1 MGSSTEQ
8 YGLRGRWVR
17 SRQITASDANSTVA
31 ILDVPAGT
39 LIPPYGV
46 VLVITTLLAG
56 GTESLD
62 IGDGTDPDGW
72 IDTADVTETGTG
84 TFAGTEANT
93 DAYAQAGKYYSAA
106 DTIDAVVN
114 ASLTAG
120 EAYVFAYMIDVSDVI
135 DD

>member
-1 MGSSTEQ
+1 MGSSTAQ
-8 YGLRGRWVR
+8 YPLTGRWVR
-17 SRQITASDANSTVA
+17 SRQITASDTGTTVA
-31 ILDVPAGT
+31 ILDVPAHT
-39 LIPPYGV
+39 LIPAYGV
-46 VLVITTLLAG
+46 VAVITTWWAG

-62 IGDGTDPDGW
+62 VGDGTDPDGW
-72 IDTADVTETGTG
+72 IDSTDVTETGTG

-93 DAYAQAGKYYSAA
+93 GAYAVAGKYYSAA